1 MECWALH
8 LRLKTEKSK
17 KLEQVLN
24 QICGRLCVLGL
35 FHFIW
40 WKLQFLEKRSLWIVG
55 AIYCFILDITWV
67 DDLTEESGDFS
78 VENLWRFIT
87 EWRSCFSGCADH
99 PLTDRAK
106 GWNIRTNAAP
116 AIWFDLICERLN
128 NGWAQCR
135 LLPIHQI
142 WNSGNMR
149 FTYLPDR
156 CVHWLRLRREY
167 CSTQSSAKI
176 CPKFYSN
183 QEYCT
188 LTGFQLFCLIPNNWD
203 W

>member
-99 PLTDRAK
+99 PLTVPRVEIF
-106 GWNIRTNAAP
+106 GQMRLQP
-116 AIWFDLICERLN
+116 FDLIWFVSDWTTVELN
-128 NGWAQCR
+128 VDCSQFTKFGIREICA
-135 LLPIHQI
+135 LPICLI
-142 WNSGNMR
+142 AV
-149 FTYLPDR
+149 FTGCD
-156 CVHWLRLRREY
+156 WEE
-167 CSTQSSAKI
+167 KI
-176 CPKFYSN
+176 VQRNPQQKFVQFYSN